1 MMIDEETESFALT
14 EKPDMKSR
22 KPEMEE
28 NKAEHFPFSVAQ
40 HSWHGAC
47 LDLWRQA
54 KVLKNS
60 VI

>member
-47 LDLWRQA
+47 LDL
-54 KVLKNS
+54 
-60 VI
+60 